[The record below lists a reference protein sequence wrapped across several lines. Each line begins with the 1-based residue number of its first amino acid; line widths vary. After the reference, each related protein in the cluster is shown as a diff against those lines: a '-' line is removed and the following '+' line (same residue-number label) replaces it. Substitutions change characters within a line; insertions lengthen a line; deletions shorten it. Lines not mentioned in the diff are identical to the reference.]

1 MKHKVITTDQGKVV
15 IDESA
20 TIKEGDW
27 FSCPPRGTS
36 HKCTAM
42 FEGNLIDNSWEGRE
56 KVEITK
62 SSCFKILY
70 TINFSLDKDIPMVIV
85 EDEVERLANE
95 IVIRNNKNGS
105 ENFSM
110 DVFNGLVNDITK
122 ALKCQQ
128 KVYIRKR
135 I

>member
-1 MKHKVITTDQGKVV
+1 MKYKVITTGQGIVV

-27 FSCPPRGTS
+27 FNCPPRKTF

-85 EDEVERLANE
+85 KDE
-95 IVIRNNKNGS
+95 
-105 ENFSM
+105 F
-110 DVFNGLVNDITK
+110 
-122 ALKCQQ
+122 
-128 KVYIRKR
+128 
-135 I
+135 